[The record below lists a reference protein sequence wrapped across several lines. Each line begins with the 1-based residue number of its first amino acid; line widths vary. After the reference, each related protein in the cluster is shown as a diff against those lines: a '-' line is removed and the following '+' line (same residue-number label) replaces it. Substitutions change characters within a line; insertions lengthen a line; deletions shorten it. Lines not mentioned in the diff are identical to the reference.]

1 MKVYRGYR
9 SPRGAIV
16 EVNGTPLAPA
26 NLPGHDV
33 DLAFEWGYNGSG
45 PDHLALA
52 ILADCL
58 GEESA
63 LVVSREFKR
72 KFVAGFDDVWEVS
85 EEEIRAWFG
94 GQKLLD

>member
-1 MKVYRGYR
+1 MKIYRGHR
-9 SPRGAIV
+9 SIRGAIV
-16 EVNGTPLAPA
+16 EVDGAPLAPA

-33 DLAFEWGYNGSG
+33 ELAFEWGYNGSG
-45 PDHLALA
+45 PEHLALA

-63 LVVSREFKR
+63 LVASREFKR

-85 EEEIRAWFG
+85 EGEIRAWFD

>member
-1 MKVYRGYR
+1 M
-9 SPRGAIV
+9 
-16 EVNGTPLAPA
+16 EVNGVPLAPA

-33 DLAFEWGYNGSG
+33 ELAFEWGYNGSG

-63 LVVSREFKR
+63 VVASREFKR
-72 KFVAGFDDVWEVS
+72 KFVASFDDVWEVTES
-85 EEEIRAWFG
+85 EIRNWFG
-94 GQKLLD
+94 VQKSLD